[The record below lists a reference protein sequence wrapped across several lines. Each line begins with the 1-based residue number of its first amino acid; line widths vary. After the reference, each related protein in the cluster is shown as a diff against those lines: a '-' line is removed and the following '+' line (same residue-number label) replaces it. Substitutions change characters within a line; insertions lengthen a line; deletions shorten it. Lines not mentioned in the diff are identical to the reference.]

1 MEKIPIDEIKKELRS
16 AELSDE
22 AIEELLQ
29 VLSIKSL
36 TKLEEEI
43 GLVRDDGESNRSN
56 KVGSEF
62 IINYSNEFMTREIF
76 KRLKNVDADE
86 TNPMPIASR
95 KEICIGFVNN
105 NHFVQVFLNSY
116 SKMPRQK
123 GPNDEPPSDD
133 IGWKF
138 GTQVEGT
145 RHHIICKFCGH
156 HIKGGITRFKQHL
169 AHQTGQVRSCP
180 NVSRD
185 VMQEMMKHLQNKK
198 MSKVDKQKR
207 KAELEAH
214 IRGDDLYDENEE
226 RDFVD
231 LRDDDSDSDPEM
243 TRARQASHGSQYDAG
258 GSSGAGGSAQRMPKG
273 GRNWIKPNAP
283 EARLRAM
290 DVELQKSKSTKQR
303 KISTMNLQKLKERL
317 GRAVSKFILY
327 NRIPFNAV
335 DSEYTQ
341 PMLDVAAEVGPG
353 VKGPSAYEVSEV
365 YLGMEHDEMTEWIG
379 SFKGIWA
386 ERGVSIMCDGWSSL
400 TRQHIINFLVYCN
413 TDKVVDEIG
422 EQYVVQVVTD
432 NEPALKAAANKKSV
446 AKVIEDAMF
455 NSDEWKNSRWGKAKT
470 GQPYNVKKNIL
481 GKEFWQKATEL
492 CKVHEPL
499 VRVLRLVD
507 GDEKPTM
514 GFIYEA
520 IDRAK
525 LAIKRDC
532 RYYTEYWK
540 IIDTRWSFQLHQDLH
555 AAATNQETFGTPLAQ
570 RAWKQSNP
578 AEWWIIHG
586 SCAPELQKIAVKVLS
601 QTTTLSH
608 CERNWSTFSLI
619 HTKTRNRL
627 KYKKIQRLVFITYNM
642 RLKLRH
648 VKRSSQEEIDR
659 SFNPINLDYIFE
671 EDDPISPWIEE
682 RENPLLDG
690 VDNSEWLD
698 LVSDDDGGG
707 GNDSNGDGG
716 DGSDGN
722 DGGGTH
728 RYQPRRTSQSST
740 PTPTQSDNSGGLTPS
755 DGGGDD
761 GDGEG
766 TSHGD
771 GGGGGGDNG
780 GDGGDSTSFGVGSED
795 FIEGFGLCDVGEH
808 YDIGEPVAP
817 LPQLPRRFRGSDTRR
832 DERRI
837 RSREQQLDSS
847 DSSHSYPYHPY
858 PSYSSDSQSY
868 PYPPQQ
874 NYPWPPQQRG
884 PPGYGLPNYQQA
896 QQEYVDP
903 FQPSIFTYIFPTGW
917 GEGSSNQA
925 QQSDSQDAPRHSF
938 WWGEVVSCADE
949 TNSKAEGSRRV
960 EVSIFKDGR
969 PRGLSFTSGSIKNV
983 LLEKLG
989 AAGEA
994 VADLKRLFS
1003 LAEKFGYSEWIQF
1016 DASVVRGLA
1025 YYTGTVFEKGFD
1037 REGKLRAICGGG
1049 RYDRLL
1055 STFGGDDIPACGFG
1069 FGDAVII
1076 ELLEEKGLIPEI
1088 GEQVENIVCHLDPDL
1103 QDASAAVAT
1112 ILREKGQSVDL
1123 VLENKPLKW
1132 VFKRAARIN
1141 ARRLVL
1147 VGSSEWQKGMVSVK
1161 ILSSGEQY
1169 EIEVDKLE

>member
-1 MEKIPIDEIKKELRS
+1 
-16 AELSDE
+16 
-22 AIEELLQ
+22 
-29 VLSIKSL
+29 
-36 TKLEEEI
+36 
-43 GLVRDDGESNRSN
+43 
-56 KVGSEF
+56 
-62 IINYSNEFMTREIF
+62 
-76 KRLKNVDADE
+76 
-86 TNPMPIASR
+86 
-95 KEICIGFVNN
+95 
-105 NHFVQVFLNSY
+105 
-116 SKMPRQK
+116 
-123 GPNDEPPSDD
+123 
-133 IGWKF
+133 
-138 GTQVEGT
+138 
-145 RHHIICKFCGH
+145 
-156 HIKGGITRFKQHL
+156 
-169 AHQTGQVRSCP
+169 
-180 NVSRD
+180 
-185 VMQEMMKHLQNKK
+185 

-226 RDFVD
+226 GDFVD
-231 LRDDDSDSDPEM
+231 LRDDDSDSDPET
-243 TRARQASHGSQYDAG
+243 TRARQASIRSQQQWEKRQQFRRGVAGHGSQYDAG

-273 GRNWIKPNAP
+273 SGIANVLRRSQSVRETGGSGRNWIKPNAP

-413 TDKVVDEIG
+413 RV
-422 EQYVVQVVTD
+422 
-432 NEPALKAAANKKSV
+432 NKS
-446 AKVIEDAMF
+446 
-455 NSDEWKNSRWGKAKT
+455 T
-470 GQPYNVKKNIL
+470 
-481 GKEFWQKATEL
+481 
-492 CKVHEPL
+492 
-499 VRVLRLVD
+499 
-507 GDEKPTM
+507 
-514 GFIYEA
+514 
-520 IDRAK
+520 
-525 LAIKRDC
+525 
-532 RYYTEYWK
+532 
-540 IIDTRWSFQLHQDLH
+540 
-555 AAATNQETFGTPLAQ
+555 
-570 RAWKQSNP
+570 
-578 AEWWIIHG
+578 EWWIIHG
-586 SCAPELQKIAVKVLS
+586 SCAPELKKIAVKVLN
-601 QTTTLSH
+601 QTTTSSH

-728 RYQPRRTSQSST
+728 RYQARRTSQSST

-771 GGGGGGDNG
+771 SGGGGGDNG
-780 GDGGDSTSFGVGSED
+780 GDGGDGTSFGVGSED
-795 FIEGFGLCDVGEH
+795 FIGGFGLCDVGEH

-837 RSREQQLDSS
+837 RSREQQ
-847 DSSHSYPYHPY
+847 
-858 PSYSSDSQSY
+858 
-868 PYPPQQ
+868 
-874 NYPWPPQQRG
+874 
-884 PPGYGLPNYQQA
+884 A
-896 QQEYVDP
+896 
-903 FQPSIFTYIFPTGW
+903 
-917 GEGSSNQA
+917 
-925 QQSDSQDAPRHSF
+925 
-938 WWGEVVSCADE
+938 
-949 TNSKAEGSRRV
+949 
-960 EVSIFKDGR
+960 
-969 PRGLSFTSGSIKNV
+969 
-983 LLEKLG
+983 
-989 AAGEA
+989 
-994 VADLKRLFS
+994 
-1003 LAEKFGYSEWIQF
+1003 
-1016 DASVVRGLA
+1016 
-1025 YYTGTVFEKGFD
+1025 
-1037 REGKLRAICGGG
+1037 
-1049 RYDRLL
+1049 
-1055 STFGGDDIPACGFG
+1055 
-1069 FGDAVII
+1069 
-1076 ELLEEKGLIPEI
+1076 
-1088 GEQVENIVCHLDPDL
+1088 
-1103 QDASAAVAT
+1103 
-1112 ILREKGQSVDL
+1112 
-1123 VLENKPLKW
+1123 
-1132 VFKRAARIN
+1132 
-1141 ARRLVL
+1141 
-1147 VGSSEWQKGMVSVK
+1147 
-1161 ILSSGEQY
+1161 
-1169 EIEVDKLE
+1169 